1 MFSLSIIIPVYNVAP
16 YIANCLRSVMEQ
28 SYDDSMECIVVDDCG
43 KDDSIA
49 IAERL
54 INEYEGS
61 IFFEIVH
68 HDQNR
73 GLSASRNTGLT
84 HAKGEYIF
92 FLDSDDEI
100 TEDCIEKMMA
110 VVMKDP
116 AVELVQGTY
125 IYYHNRKQSRFPE
138 VLKTKHAYT
147 NEKVRACCFQQK
159 QVTQAAWNKLIKR
172 SLIQDN
178 HLSFIEGLL
187 FEDWPWTFNL
197 MKHVKNAYFLP
208 DVTYHYKSHPNSIMT
223 GTNRETLEVHKLLG
237 YHEIINH
244 LTPGHEIE
252 EVEFYG
258 ESYARLFLRHSY
270 HMPELTKDLEIM
282 RGHALKARNHSLSNL
297 LGICHVFRNSKIS
310 GKYVYAILKRM
321 RHPSQIFNDFSRS
334 GRQINHKVTH

>member
-125 IYYHNRKQSRFPE
+125 IYYHNR
-138 VLKTKHAYT
+138 
-147 NEKVRACCFQQK
+147 
-159 QVTQAAWNKLIKR
+159 
-172 SLIQDN
+172 
-178 HLSFIEGLL
+178 
-187 FEDWPWTFNL
+187 
-197 MKHVKNAYFLP
+197 
-208 DVTYHYKSHPNSIMT
+208 
-223 GTNRETLEVHKLLG
+223 
-237 YHEIINH
+237 
-244 LTPGHEIE
+244 
-252 EVEFYG
+252 
-258 ESYARLFLRHSY
+258 
-270 HMPELTKDLEIM
+270 
-282 RGHALKARNHSLSNL
+282 
-297 LGICHVFRNSKIS
+297 
-310 GKYVYAILKRM
+310 
-321 RHPSQIFNDFSRS
+321 
-334 GRQINHKVTH
+334 